1 MTEITE
7 QVPSSIEFLLEAN
20 AGEELKV
27 ARARIAELEAE
38 QAEHEASFNLN
49 WEAEMRGVALWREG
63 NPGHDLV
70 MPDKGEMVAWLLD
83 EMRSLETLKSIAD
96 EANTLLTA
104 DLTTERAARELAEA
118 KLDKLAIN
126 FGEDY
131 KL

>member
-49 WEAEMRGVALWREG
+49 WEAEMRGVALWRAR
-63 NPGHDLV
+63 NPGNDLI

-83 EMRSLETLKSIAD
+83 EKSTLETLNQGDSND
-96 EANTLLTA
+96 
-104 DLTTERAARELAEA
+104 
-118 KLDKLAIN
+118 
-126 FGEDY
+126 
-131 KL
+131 